1 MIKESNFNNMRKK
14 WILGKFKTI
23 KLKLYDETLKRYQ
36 AYLKFKYPKG
46 RTMQEDLENYI
57 INLFK

>member
-1 MIKESNFNNMRKK
+1 MRRK
-14 WILGKFKTI
+14 WILGKFKII
-23 KLKLYDETLKRYQ
+23 KLKLYDETHKRYQ
-36 AYLKFKYPKG
+36 AYLKFKFPKG

>member
-1 MIKESNFNNMRKK
+1 MRKK

>member
-1 MIKESNFNNMRKK
+1 MKRK

-23 KLKLYDETLKRYQ
+23 KLKLYEEKLNRYQ
-36 AYLKFKYPKG
+36 AYLKYKYPKG

-57 INLFK
+57 TNLFK